1 MDENTSGLEPGSE
14 SGVESSTVETVI
26 DYSDQLQIVIH
37 QQQLSICVCAILLG
51 VLIVT
56 SIFNVLSRYL

>member
-1 MDENTSGLEPGSE
+1 MDENSPSVE
-14 SGVESSTVETVI
+14 SGAESSTQISSVETVI
-26 DYSDQLQIVIH
+26 DYSDQLDVVIH

-51 VLIVT
+51 VLIAT